1 MAVQC
6 ISAPATPGP
15 SHSFRQFHLIAFLDG
30 LNIERIDCTLYV

>member
-6 ISAPATPGP
+6 ISAPLTPGL

-30 LNIERIDCTLYV
+30 LHIKHIDCALYV